1 MEEKETFPFVI
12 KVETIAGKSVKE
24 TCYAAVRLSQHL
36 GCLVSTEIN
45 DTPITVGGSMTEQDA
60 YESWLFYYKQNLK
73 QNINS
78 KIKIDVS
85 ENIV

>member
-1 MEEKETFPFVI
+1 MKEKEIFPFVI

-24 TCYAAVRLSQHL
+24 TCFAAVRLSQHL

-73 QNINS
+73 KNEDK
-78 KIKIDVS
+78 KI
-85 ENIV
+85 

>member
-12 KVETIAGKSVKE
+12 KVEAIAGKSVKE

-85 ENIV
+85 RNIL

>member
-85 ENIV
+85 ENVL

>member
-1 MEEKETFPFVI
+1 MEEKKTFPFVI

>member
-85 ENIV
+85 ENIL

>member
-78 KIKIDVS
+78 KINIDVS
-85 ENIV
+85 DNIV

>member
-1 MEEKETFPFVI
+1 MEVKETYPSVI

-45 DTPITVGGSMTEQDA
+45 DTPITVGGIMSEQDA

-73 QNINS
+73 KN
-78 KIKIDVS
+78 
-85 ENIV
+85 ENKRI

>member
-1 MEEKETFPFVI
+1 MEEKETYPFVI

-24 TCYAAVRLSQHL
+24 TCYAAVRLSRHL

-45 DTPITVGGSMTEQDA
+45 DTPITVGGIMSEQDA

-73 QNINS
+73 KN
-78 KIKIDVS
+78 
-85 ENIV
+85 ENKRI